1 VQLRRTSMRK
11 IVNVLAVLAMVCAM
25 VTIVKAEDKTMTWTG
40 WISDSHCGAKGM
52 AADHKACAEKCV
64 KEKGASYVFVD
75 EKTKAVFNIHNQDA
89 VKGDDLGME
98 VKLTGHK
105 MDDGA
110 LHVDSIAAAKSE
122 M

>member
-1 VQLRRTSMRK
+1 MRK
-11 IVNVLAVLAMVCAM
+11 VASVLAVVALVCAM
-25 VTIVKAEDKTMTWTG
+25 VSVVSAAVVPADNKTMTWTG

-75 EKTKAVFNIHNQDA
+75 TKTKSVHQIHNQDA
-89 VKGDDLGME
+89 VKDSDLGTE
-98 VKLTGHK
+98 VKLTGHT
-105 MDDGA
+105 MDDGSI
-110 LHVDSIAAAKSE
+110 HIDSIMAA

>member
-1 VQLRRTSMRK
+1 MRK

-75 EKTKAVFNIHNQDA
+75 AKTKAVFNIHNQDA